1 MINMQVI
8 ILKLKLQRFACIDS
22 IKMLSFKQIKSLQ
35 CYIPD
40 LTGPQESGIKTFAEQ
55 LLD

>member
-1 MINMQVI
+1 MQVI
-8 ILKLKLQRFACIDS
+8 ILILKLQRFACIDS